1 MAQAWMKYP
10 MRITESTPYYERH
23 FLNIEETPHAYVSA
37 FREAQYDALQ
47 KRRSSYLVFW
57 IIVLVSGFCWLLGY
71 LHVGL
76 LVIAWSVSWVGV
88 SLRNRHEARLLA
100 RTFELALADK
110 DREFHEYMWRHLDRS
125 LLWQK
130 F

>member
-1 MAQAWMKYP
+1 MNYP
-10 MRITESTPYYERH
+10 MKITESTPYFERH
-23 FLNIEETPHAYVSA
+23 FLHIEETPHAYVSA

-47 KRRSSYLVFW
+47 KRRTSYMVFW
-57 IIVLVSGFCWLLGY
+57 IIALGSAFCWLLGF

-76 LVIAWSVSWVGV
+76 LIIAWVLSWVAV

-100 RTFELALADK
+100 RTFELALTGK